1 MAELTHSQA
10 RQLIQAASVGR
21 VRAID
26 QAACDAHLAECHQC
40 QAYANDVRAL
50 KSVLSNTLQS
60 RVAYRRPAR
69 NQGLGEFAQAHDTLI
84 QPHSFSIRQAI
95 ISVAMI
101 IIALAGANW
110 ILQANLAPA
119 AAPDVAT
126 AQPPSAEAASD
137 RQKAQQQYAA
147 GQLQTALALYKKA
160 VELEPNN
167 VDNFVQLSR
176 LQLYSGAVAD
186 ALKTTQDAVTLDPTS
201 SSAHAFHA
209 LALDWN
215 GNLNAAS
222 DEAVRAIQL
231 NPNNALAF
239 AAHAEVL
246 LDQQRPTL
254 ARDAALQAL
263 QLDPQSLE
271 GHSVYGYYL
280 STIGS
285 YEPARRELT
294 AALALEPANTD
305 LHGRLGLL
313 YFKSLNYEQ
322 AAIELGCVV
331 GDCPISEA
339 QAPFT
344 LLPINHHTL
353 EYYYTYSSLLT
364 VLSTPANNTCQS
376 VTPLNQKIQAFA
388 ASDHRYDFVSEI
400 LVKNENI
407 CVLGQTNQPV
417 FKCGQ
422 QFPDCNKAITQAQK
436 DLGFQIRLPYKLLH
450 DYTLTNIGYDFGT
463 RRFNAVLTKMS
474 APLDSFTFSQGVL
487 SADEHANWDI
497 TRFYSTDVLVP
508 VQIGLATG
516 LRSVTGHFL
525 PGIEGQNPTNSNDQL
540 QELYWQADGLE
551 YLISRKIPM
560 GSQAE
565 FLALAQEMMGQPA
578 SLSTS
583 APAP

>member
-50 KSVLSNTLQS
+50 KSVLTNTLQP
-60 RVAYRRPAR
+60 RVPYRRPVR
-69 NQGLGEFAQAHDTLI
+69 NQGLGEYAQAHDVLI

-110 ILQANLAPA
+110 FLQANLAPA
-119 AAPDVAT
+119 AAPDLPAT
-126 AQPPSAEAASD
+126 QVPSAEAATD

-160 VELEPNN
+160 LELEPNN
-167 VDNFVQLSR
+167 VDNFIQLSR

-222 DEAVRAIQL
+222 DEATKAIQL
-231 NPNNALAF
+231 NPNNALAL

-246 LDQQRPTL
+246 LDQQKPIP

-263 QLDPQSLE
+263 KLDPQSLE

-294 AALALEPANTD
+294 AALALEPANAD

-313 YFKSLNYEQ
+313 YYHSLNYQQ

-331 GDCPISEA
+331 DLCPISET

-344 LLPINHHTL
+344 ILPLNHHTL
-353 EYYYTYSSLLT
+353 EYYYTYSTLLSL
-364 VLSTPANNTCQS
+364 LSTPTNNTCQS
-376 VTPLNQKIQAFA
+376 ALPLNQKIQDFA
-388 ASDHRYDFVSEI
+388 ATDHFYDYVSGI
-400 LVKNENI
+400 LVSNENI
-407 CVLGQTNQPV
+407 CVLGHTDAPI

-422 QFPDCNKAITQAQK
+422 QAPDCNKVIAQAK
-436 DLGFQIRLPYKLLH
+436 EDLGFQIRLPYKLLH
-450 DYTLTNIGYDFGT
+450 DYALTNVGYDLAT
-463 RRFNAVLTKMS
+463 RRFKVVFAKIGT
-474 APLDSFTFSQGVL
+474 PLDSFDIFQGVL
-487 SADEHANWDI
+487 SSEEQVNWDI

-508 VQIGLATG
+508 IQIG
-516 LRSVTGHFL
+516 SVMGQFL
-525 PGIEGQNPTNSNDQL
+525 PGVQGQNPTDSNDQI

-551 YLISRKIPM
+551 YLISRKIPT
-560 GSQAE
+560 GNQAE
-565 FLALAQEMMGQPA
+565 FIALAQAMMGQPA
-578 SLSTS
+578 SLGTPS
-583 APAP
+583 P